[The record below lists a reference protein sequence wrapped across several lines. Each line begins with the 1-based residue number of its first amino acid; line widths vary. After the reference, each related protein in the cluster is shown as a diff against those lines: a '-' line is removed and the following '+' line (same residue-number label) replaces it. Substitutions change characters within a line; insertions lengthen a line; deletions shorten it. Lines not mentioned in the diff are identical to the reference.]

1 MLPDAIFMM
10 GPQGS
15 GKGTQAKILAERL
28 GFFHWDMG
36 AILRSN
42 SDFKFSDGRTIGDII
57 DTGTYLTDA
66 QLIEV
71 IKDKLEELPT
81 DRGVIF
87 DAVPRRMGQ
96 AEFLMDWLQKRGKK
110 NLVTIFLDLHKEE
123 SIKRLVLRSK
133 TEGRADDTPEGIEK
147 RLRQYEEATVPILDY
162 MRQHTRFVEV
172 DGRPSIPEV
181 AAQINRALGL
191 SDA

>member
-1 MLPDAIFMM
+1 MLPDAIFIM

-15 GKGTQAKILAERL
+15 GKGTQARILAERL

-36 AILRSN
+36 AILRAS

-71 IKDKLEELPT
+71 IKDKLDELPA
-81 DRGVIF
+81 DKGIIF

-96 AEFLMDWLQKRGKK
+96 AEFLMDWLRRRGKN
-110 NLVTIFLDLHKEE
+110 NLATIFLDLHKEE
-123 SIKRLVLRSK
+123 SIKRLILRSK
-133 TEGRADDTPEGIEK
+133 TENRADDTPEGIEN

-162 MRQHTRFVEV
+162 MRRNTKFFEI
-172 DGRPSIPEV
+172 DGRPPIPEV

-191 SDA
+191 PDA

>member
-28 GFFHWDMG
+28 GFYHWDMG
-36 AILRSN
+36 AILRAN
-42 SDFKFSDGRTIGDII
+42 NGFKFSDGRTIGDII
-57 DTGTYLTDA
+57 DKGTYLTDV

-71 IKDKLEELPT
+71 IKDKLDDLPSSK
-81 DRGVIF
+81 GIIF
-87 DAVPRRMGQ
+87 DAVPRRIGQ
-96 AEFLMDWLQKRGKK
+96 AEFLMDWLRKRGKK

-123 SIKRLVLRSK
+123 SIKRLMLRSK
-133 TEGRADDTPEGIEK
+133 TESRADDTPEGIES

-162 MRQHTRFVEV
+162 MRRNTEFFEI
-172 DGRPSIPEV
+172 DGRPPIPEV

-191 SDA
+191 PNT